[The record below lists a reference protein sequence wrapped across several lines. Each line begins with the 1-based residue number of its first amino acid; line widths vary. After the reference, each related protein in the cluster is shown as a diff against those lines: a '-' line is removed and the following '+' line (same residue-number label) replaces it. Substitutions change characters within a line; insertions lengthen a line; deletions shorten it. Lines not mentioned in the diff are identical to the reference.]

1 MVNSITMVLFYICK
15 ASVLLTILI
24 KFIGDTIIMI
34 DKNSTLYYKF
44 NKMKEFVR
52 HINMAEVALEAFE
65 DEEILSWKKHFIKSE
80 AFAVIENMCSEI
92 EYYMNQYNNAADN
105 NANTADNTNDT
116 KTKDP
121 LNTLLV

>member
-1 MVNSITMVLFYICK
+1 
-15 ASVLLTILI
+15 
-24 KFIGDTIIMI
+24 MI

-80 AFAVIENMCSEI
+80 AFSVIENMCSEI
-92 EYYMNQYNNAADN
+92 EYYMNQYNNTDSTDN
-105 NANTADNTNDT
+105 NTTDNTNDA
-116 KTKDP
+116 KQKDT
-121 LNTLLV
+121 LNITLV

>member
-1 MVNSITMVLFYICK
+1 
-15 ASVLLTILI
+15 
-24 KFIGDTIIMI
+24 MI

-44 NKMKEFVR
+44 NKMKEFVK

-92 EYYMNQYNNAADN
+92 EYYMNQYNNTTCKNTTDN
-105 NANTADNTNDT
+105 NTMDNTNDT
-116 KTKDP
+116 KAKDP
-121 LNTLLV
+121 LNLLLV

>member
-1 MVNSITMVLFYICK
+1 
-15 ASVLLTILI
+15 
-24 KFIGDTIIMI
+24 MI

-44 NKMKEFVR
+44 NKMKDFVK

-92 EYYMNQYNNAADN
+92 EYYMNQYNNTDN
-105 NANTADNTNDT
+105 NTNTADNTSDA
-116 KTKDP
+116 KAKDP
-121 LNTLLV
+121 LNLLLV

>member
-1 MVNSITMVLFYICK
+1 
-15 ASVLLTILI
+15 
-24 KFIGDTIIMI
+24 MI

-44 NKMKEFVR
+44 NKMKEFVK

-92 EYYMNQYNNAADN
+92 EYYMNQYNNTKDN
-105 NANTADNTNDT
+105 KTNTTDNTSDA
-116 KTKDP
+116 KAKDP
-121 LNTLLV
+121 LNLLLV

>member
-1 MVNSITMVLFYICK
+1 
-15 ASVLLTILI
+15 
-24 KFIGDTIIMI
+24 MI
-34 DKNSTLYYKF
+34 DKNSTLYVYKF
-44 NKMKEFVR
+44 NKMKEFVK

-80 AFAVIENMCSEI
+80 AFSVIENMCSEI
-92 EYYMNQYNNAADN
+92 EYYMNQYNNTDN
-105 NANTADNTNDT
+105 NTNDT

>member
-1 MVNSITMVLFYICK
+1 
-15 ASVLLTILI
+15 
-24 KFIGDTIIMI
+24 MI

-44 NKMKEFVR
+44 NKMKEFVK

-105 NANTADNTNDT
+105 NTNNADNTNDA
-116 KTKDP
+116 KTKDL
-121 LNTLLV
+121 LNELLV

>member
-1 MVNSITMVLFYICK
+1 
-15 ASVLLTILI
+15 
-24 KFIGDTIIMI
+24 MI

-44 NKMKEFVR
+44 NKMKEFVK

-80 AFAVIENMCSEI
+80 AFSVIENMCSEI
-92 EYYMNQYNNAADN
+92 EYYMNQYNNTKDN
-105 NANTADNTNDT
+105 NNTDNTNDT

-121 LNTLLV
+121 LNLLLV